1 VALFERAPG
10 LRVEALGASWVAF
23 SSRSG
28 ETVVLNDAAAAI
40 LELLA
45 IGPAAPD
52 AIASQLAN
60 ETSTPLPQMTEMVL
74 QCWPGLL
81 DAGVIQAVRHW
92 PASPGD

>member
-1 VALFERAPG
+1 VAEFERTPG
-10 LRVEALGASWVAF
+10 LRVEAIGMYWVAF
-23 SSRSG
+23 SHCSG
-28 ETVVLNDAAAAI
+28 ETLVLNDGAAAI

-45 IGPAAPD
+45 MGPAAPE
-52 AIASQLAN
+52 AIATQLAS

-92 PASPGD
+92 PASPGA